1 MVCPDLKES
10 SRRLERLLRS
20 QSLLRCWTGTLLL
33 PSDTKLKTVLP
44 RSDFQGLMIISA
56 VEELLQ
62 VGHKNCLIGTCLNSL
77 HLQASSNFSEMA
89 RLFLTATV
97 LQSWNEPDTIDVHRQ
112 SKQADRQWAATTGQ
126 EVAVLSV
133 EDWMR
138 SLHGH
143 SIWWDVPNAVRK
155 GVLCTAKK
163 KNFFLAVH
171 NTPFF
176 WRYTTPP

>member
-89 RLFLTATV
+89 R
-97 LQSWNEPDTIDVHRQ
+97 
-112 SKQADRQWAATTGQ
+112 
-126 EVAVLSV
+126 
-133 EDWMR
+133 
-138 SLHGH
+138 
-143 SIWWDVPNAVRK
+143 
-155 GVLCTAKK
+155 
-163 KNFFLAVH
+163 
-171 NTPFF
+171 PFF
-176 WRYTTPP
+176 NCHSAPILKWTGYNRRAQTIKTSRQAVGSHDRTRSSSPIGGGLNAKPSWPFNLIIMLLMQSSNGLERFVFCQWQGESWQSQDTTL